1 MKHIIVIH
9 LNVYD
14 FSMFFGSVHKT
25 GVVFAITAVFIF
37 SVIAEFSLL
46 QPCIRFLY
54 FFLSTC

>member
-14 FSMFFGSVHKT
+14 FLMFFGSVHKT
-25 GVVFAITAVFIF
+25 SIVFAITAVFIF

-46 QPCIRFLY
+46 QNYSPVSGFCI
-54 FFLSTC
+54 FF